1 MKQLA
6 NQPVSIYWWKTV
18 LLILFYAISNSS
30 NAQNKKENS
39 PQKNPPN
46 IIIILT
52 DDHRYDFMG
61 FVGAVP
67 WLRTPALDKIRND
80 GAWIKNASVSTA
92 LCSPSRA
99 TLLSG
104 QYAHTH
110 KVVDNFSPLPK
121 GLNFFPSY
129 FQSAGYQ
136 TAFFGKWHMGNT
148 DDMPQKGFHFWESFQ
163 GQGVYYNPTLNING
177 VRKAFLDSTYI
188 TDLLTKHAL
197 EWLSKVHKQGKPFL
211 LYLSHKGVHD
221 EFMPA
226 KRHRGIYAGNKIY
239 YPSTI
244 NLTAQSNSKIFGDTF
259 LLQPSSSM
267 AQKLQ
272 GFNVAD
278 IPQWVK
284 KQRNS
289 WHGVDYMYDG
299 RVSFDEFYIRYAETL
314 QSIDESTGQLL
325 DFLKENGLE
334 NNTVVLYLGDNG
346 FMMGELGLIDKRN
359 MYEASMRIPLL
370 MKYPG
375 VIQPGSTLNALI
387 QNVDIAPTLL
397 NIASIPIPSKMQG
410 TNFLPLLKGDTIEK
424 KVRRAY
430 YEYYW
435 EFSYPQT
442 PTTLGIREQQYKF
455 IFYPGIW
462 DISELYDLERDPEEK
477 NNLYR
482 NPLFQPVIQ
491 RMRNE
496 LWNWLEQTGGMQI
509 PFKKINEKR
518 GDAGYKG
525 FY

>member
-99 TLLSG
+99 SLLSG
-104 QYAHTH
+104 QYAHSH
-110 KVVDNFSPLPK
+110 RVVDNFSPLPK

-177 VRKAFLDSTYI
+177 VRKTYQDSSYI

-197 EWLSKVHKQGKPFL
+197 EWLVNTHNQGKPFL

-226 KRHRGIYAGNKIY
+226 KRHRGLYAGNKVY

-244 NLTAQSNSKIFGDTF
+244 NLTAQSNSKFFGDTF
-259 LLQPSSSM
+259 LLQPSLSI
-267 AQKLQ
+267 AKKTNGYNL
-272 GFNVAD
+272 AD
-278 IPQWVK
+278 IPQWVI

-289 WHGVDYMYDG
+289 WHGVDNMYDG

-325 DFLKENGLE
+325 DFLKKNDLD

-346 FMMGELGLIDKRN
+346 FLMGELGLIDKRN
-359 MYEASMRIPLL
+359 MYEASMRIPFL
-370 MKYPG
+370 MKY
-375 VIQPGSTLNALI
+375 
-387 QNVDIAPTLL
+387 
-397 NIASIPIPSKMQG
+397 
-410 TNFLPLLKGDTIEK
+410 
-424 KVRRAY
+424 
-430 YEYYW
+430 
-435 EFSYPQT
+435 
-442 PTTLGIREQQYKF
+442 
-455 IFYPGIW
+455 
-462 DISELYDLERDPEEK
+462 
-477 NNLYR
+477 
-482 NPLFQPVIQ
+482 
-491 RMRNE
+491 
-496 LWNWLEQTGGMQI
+496 
-509 PFKKINEKR
+509 
-518 GDAGYKG
+518 
-525 FY
+525 